1 MADHLTFFRMKA
13 QPGKRQAVIDQ
24 FARWEREHK
33 AAAKGFQ
40 RSILVA
46 SNDDPDELMAGVRFD
61 STESYNAN
69 SDRPE
74 TGAWFQ
80 ELRALLAADPEWFN
94 GTLAREVMG

>member
-13 QPGKRQAVIDQ
+13 LPGKREAVIDQ
-24 FARWEREHK
+24 FAKWEAEHK

-61 STESYNAN
+61 STENYAAN

-74 TGAWFQ
+74 TGAWFG
-80 ELRALLAADPEWFN
+80 EVRALLAADPEWFN
-94 GTLAREVMG
+94 GTLAREVVG